1 MAVERLKVSSNI
13 TALAKELGV
22 PRMQL
27 YRWLRA
33 LDLPEKAENWSAA
46 DGEKELLQQQ
56 IRQVRQLLGEKTLE
70 VDFLQGALQR
80 VAGRR
85 QESDRTGARLSTNKS
100 GR

>member
-1 MAVERLKVSSNI
+1 MAVQRLKVSPNI
-13 TALAKELGV
+13 TALAKDLGV

-27 YRWLRA
+27 YRWLRT
-33 LDLPEKAENWSAA
+33 LELPEKAENWSAA